1 MLDNRPKLS
10 GVIAALKK
18 ELEAHGDVPVT
29 IFTYD
34 GEGETEPVLW
44 SAMVDE
50 NDKVLE
56 ITFCDQS
63 WVDAFAE

>member
-1 MLDNRPKLS
+1 MKISKL
-10 GVIAALKK
+10 IK
-18 ELEAHGDVPVT
+18 ELQKIQKEHGDIPAT

-34 GEGETEPVLW
+34 GEGETESVNW
-44 SAMVDE
+44 SLSE
-50 NDKVLE
+50 NENTVVTE